1 VVVLIEI
8 GPVSRQ
14 SAVAWLDY
22 ATVAVGEL
30 RSSETPRVPDRAIDK
45 FEELVAQWR
54 GAAEHEGPFHW
65 SADLPPEKV
74 EFLMN
79 ALYSAGLEIERGAA
93 QGRMTLR
100 PAAADEFHVVMV
112 QQVLDTLALQGG
124 SNAEFVESLRNDWL
138 IARKR

>member
-45 FEELVAQWR
+45 FEELVTQWR
-54 GAAEHEGPFHW
+54 SAAEHEGAFHW
-65 SADLPPEKV
+65 SAELPPEKV

-93 QGRMTLR
+93 EGRMTLR
-100 PAAADEFHVVMV
+100 PTAADEFHVVMV

>member
-1 VVVLIEI
+1 VLIEI

-22 ATVAVGEL
+22 ATVAGGEL

>member
-1 VVVLIEI
+1 MLIEI

-45 FEELVAQWR
+45 FEELVGQWR
-54 GAAEHEGPFHW
+54 RAAKPAGAFHW
-65 SADLPPEKV
+65 SAELPPEKV

-93 QGRMTLR
+93 EGRMTLR
-100 PAAADEFHVVMV
+100 PAAADEFHIVMV